1 MNDWH
6 IYAKTIKLFAFNLYA
21 KCLEMFGLRRLSKK
35 SRGRNHIFLKVAAK
49 IMISSYLSRKKPENL
64 LKIRATKR
72 FVCLLYES
80 VDSK

>member
-6 IYAKTIKLFAFNLYA
+6 IYAKTIIRFQSL
-21 KCLEMFGLRRLSKK
+21 CEMFGLRRLSKK

-72 FVCLLYES
+72 FVCLF
-80 VDSK
+80 VV